1 MVGESARV
9 QGIFARFSSGSVD
22 CQSAAEKLIRF
33 LCVGV
38 HTQTQTHTH
47 TLVGVQRERER
58 ERERDIHTDTHTQR
72 HTHTLAYAAY
82 KIILSDNNHTGEI

>member
-58 ERERDIHTDTHTQR
+58 ERETYTQTHTHRDTHTLS
-72 HTHTLAYAAY
+72 HTLR
-82 KIILSDNNHTGEI
+82 IRLLSDNNHTGEI